1 MLQTT
6 TLETTERQV
15 TQAAEPLV
23 VSYCQWS
30 FRKLTMQQQQ
40 SPSSAGASAAA
51 DSIRH
56 SSPSL
61 PEERQVTT
69 NHTLVSS
76 TDLEQIVDDNDEN
89 SHEIHP
95 TATTTSTTTTT
106 TTAGRDS
113 TAPAQRMELICCV
126 VFCIFCYAILELFTP
141 HERPIPFQVLD
152 NSGDY
157 VRNLVNNET
166 LEGETVSTPLLI
178 VISVFIPVLL
188 QIHLALCTE
197 GSPWWSSSCWCTAVF
212 RGGWFCGKSSI
223 CHEYDVHATVCVYL
237 VTMGLNHLA
246 TDAVKLYVGYLRPI
260 FYNQCQP
267 TDDYSACT
275 NNDTVVDELR
285 KSFPSGHA
293 STAFAGLSLLTLYL
307 HTRWGMGYYQRSRRR
322 RQHSSTAMANT
333 HTYPPSSQ
341 QPNDRLVYAAPST
354 NNNDTG
360 VTAPTTREG
369 TATTLASPWNER
381 PVHTTTSMYHASP
394 EDDWTYHNNN
404 NHHDVYRQVM
414 QRRLGSVLALL
425 PMALAL
431 FIAASRV
438 VDNKHFPADVVG
450 GAVLGASIA
459 SFTHNLWFG

>member
-1 MLQTT
+1 M
-6 TLETTERQV
+6 
-15 TQAAEPLV
+15 
-23 VSYCQWS
+23 
-30 FRKLTMQQQQ
+30 QQQ
-40 SPSSAGASAAA
+40 SPSSAGASPAAA
-51 DSIRH
+51 SSIRQ

-61 PEERQVTT
+61 PEERQLTT
-69 NHTLVSS
+69 NHTLGSS
-76 TDLEQIVDDNDEN
+76 TDLEHIVDDNDEN

-106 TTAGRDS
+106 AGRDS
-113 TAPAQRMELICCV
+113 TVPAQRMELICCV
-126 VFCIFCYAILELFTP
+126 VFCIFCHAILELFTP

-178 VISVFIPVLL
+178 VIAVLIPVLL
-188 QIHLALCTE
+188 QIHLALCKE
-197 GSPWWSSSCWCTAVF
+197 GSPWWSSSCWCNAV

-260 FYNQCQP
+260 FYNECQP

-307 HTRWGMGYYQRSRRR
+307 HTRWGMGYYQRSGRR
-322 RQHSSTAMANT
+322 RQQQQHYSAAMAHA

-354 NNNDTG
+354 TNNNNTSM
-360 VTAPTTREG
+360 TASTTREG
-369 TATTLASPWNER
+369 TATTLASHWNER
-381 PVHTTTSMYHASP
+381 PVHTTTTTMYHASP
-394 EDDWTYHNNN
+394 EDDLMYHSNN

-414 QRRLGSVLALL
+414 QRRLGSVLSLL